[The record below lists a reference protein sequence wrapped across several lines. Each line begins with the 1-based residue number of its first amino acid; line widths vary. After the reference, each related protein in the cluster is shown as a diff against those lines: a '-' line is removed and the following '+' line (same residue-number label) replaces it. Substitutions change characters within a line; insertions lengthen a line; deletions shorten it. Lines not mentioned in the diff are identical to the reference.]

1 MIDLAGKL
9 DDLNDE
15 QRMLRDSAAAFF
27 ASDED
32 GRRLRDW
39 RGRAPGYDR
48 GRWRE
53 MAALGWT
60 GLCLPEQYGGSGCGL
75 AQAVLLLEQC
85 GRALAPEPLVAGAL
99 LPAWALLHG
108 DNEALRTRW
117 LPALAR
123 GECQLA
129 LAWQE
134 REHDQSVQAKTL
146 RASPNGK
153 GFVLD
158 GSKRFVA
165 AADAADAFVVC
176 AASAEGPVLL
186 LVEAAAPGVGVRSQ
200 PRVDGGFWGELT
212 LQGVQVAAAQVVA
225 GASRAEAVLLRALDQ
240 ARIAASAEL
249 LGVMARALDVSV
261 QYIGMREQFGRL
273 IGSFQALQHRSANL
287 LIQVELTRAVV
298 MQSAAVA
305 DTHGADARRLG
316 AAASQAK
323 ARASAAAL
331 EVTKGCIQLHGGIG
345 YTDECG
351 IGLFLKKAMA
361 GAAWL
366 GAASWHRRRYNELAP
381 ADDRDDAAPELIVG
395 GEQPIRR
402 DELRRWIADNFPPA
416 WRFPANRMS
425 LREAHDWL
433 VRVSEKGWAAP
444 NWPKEY
450 GGMGLSAFEQVA
462 LQSEFDR
469 HGINVVTNMGVVM
482 LGPLIIRYGT
492 EAQKREILPR
502 ILSGEVRWCQGY
514 SEPSAGSDLAN
525 LRTTA
530 VLDGDEFVVDG
541 QKIWTSFAHEAD
553 MIFMLVRTDPKAK
566 KQDGIS
572 FLLADM
578 KSPGITV
585 RRIKNLTGSSEFCE
599 VFFDKLRVPRANLV
613 GPINQGWTMAK
624 SLLGSERITIGN
636 PRGARAPLQRAREL
650 AQANGLLDDAA
661 WRARHDELRLDV
673 DDLGALFVRCVDV
686 LRRGRELGPEVSMLK
701 IWVTEAQQRVAD
713 LMLEAA
719 GESGVADAAIAL
731 PGGDLHAAN
740 VFFAAR
746 PASIYGGSNEIQRNI
761 LAKGVLELPG

>member
-9 DDLNDE
+9 DDLGDE
-15 QRMLRDSAAAFF
+15 QRMLRDAGADFF
-27 ASDED
+27 ASDEE
-32 GRRLRDW
+32 GRPLRDW

-48 GRWRE
+48 ARWRK

-60 GLCLPEQYGGSGCGL
+60 GLCLPEAYGGSGCGL
-75 AQAVLLLEQC
+75 AQAALLLEQC
-85 GRALAPEPLVAGAL
+85 GRALAPEPLVGGAL

-123 GECQLA
+123 GELTLA

-134 REHDQSVQAKTL
+134 REHEQSLRPASL
-146 RASPNGK
+146 RATPRGD

-158 GSKRFVA
+158 GAKRFVA
-165 AADAADAFVVC
+165 AAEGAGAFVV
-176 AASAEGPVLL
+176 SALAPQGPVLL
-186 LVEAAAPGVGVRSQ
+186 LVEAGQPGLTLGTLA
-200 PRVDGGFWGELT
+200 RVDGGFWGELKFK
-212 LQGVQVAAAQVVA
+212 GVEAGAAQVVA
-225 GASRAEAVLLRALDQ
+225 GAAQAEAVLQRALDL
-240 ARIAASAEL
+240 ARIATAAEL
-249 LGVMARALDVSV
+249 LGVMGRALDSSV
-261 QYIGMREQFGRL
+261 QYIAVREQFGRPV
-273 IGSFQALQHRSANL
+273 GSFQALQHRAANL

-298 MQSAAVA
+298 AQSAAL
-305 DTHGADARRLG
+305 ADADGTDAGRLS

-345 YTDECG
+345 YTDECA
-351 IGLFLKKAMA
+351 IGLYLKKAMV

-366 GAASWHRRRYNELAP
+366 GAAAWHRRRYNDLAP
-381 ADDRDDAAPELIVG
+381 AGGDEAAPEWVVG

-402 DELRRWIADNFPPA
+402 DELRRWLADNFPPA
-416 WRFPANRMS
+416 WRFPSSRLS
-425 LREAHDWL
+425 LRDTREWHVKLNA
-433 VRVSEKGWAAP
+433 RGWAAP
-444 NWPKEY
+444 NWPKEH
-450 GGMGLSAFEQVA
+450 GGMGLGAYEQVA

-469 HGINVVTNMGVVM
+469 HGIQIAPNMAVVM

-525 LRTTA
+525 LRTSA
-530 VLDGDEFVVDG
+530 VADGDDFIVNG

-553 MIFMLVRTDPKAK
+553 MVFLLVRTDPQAK
-566 KQDGIS
+566 KQEGIS

-578 KSPGITV
+578 RSPGITV
-585 RRIKNLTGSSEFCE
+585 KRIRNLSGGAEFCE
-599 VFFDKLRVPRANLV
+599 VFFDDVRVPRANLV
-613 GPINQGWTMAK
+613 GGLNQGWTMAK
-624 SLLGSERITIGN
+624 SLLGSERIMIGN
-636 PRGARAPLQRAREL
+636 PRGARAPLLRLREL
-650 AQANGLLDDAA
+650 ARANGLDDDAA

-673 DDLGALFVRCVDV
+673 DDLDALFVRCVDV
-686 LRRGRELGPEVSMLK
+686 LRRGRDLGPEVSMLK
-701 IWVTEAQQRVAD
+701 IWVTETQQRVAD
-713 LMLEAA
+713 LMLETA
-719 GESGVADAAIAL
+719 GESGVSDQSLAL
-731 PGGDLHAAN
+731 AGGALHPAN
-740 VFFAAR
+740 VFFSAR